1 MPAGDLE
8 HSPFWYVKLPSEE
21 AAKSIG
27 QRALLTKM
35 LIDVWGE
42 GSTWEELEAALRA
55 YPGEAMAPWVGPE
68 HTFKVAV
75 DTFGSKLAMDDQLDL
90 IEKLEFLPFKG
101 KVRLRNPELTFV
113 LLVVDCEWND
123 SLVDVALPRRYYF
136 GRQVAAADRGVLESY
151 SLKRRLYLGPT
162 SMDAEIAFIMCNQAK
177 VKRGQLMLDPYAGTG
192 SILVAAAHY
201 GAKVMGTDIDIKVL
215 REGKPGPGGPGSAT
229 ERVCI
234 GSNFTQYGLPQPV
247 GLIRL
252 DTHKNPIRPDLQEIL
267 HAVIGDPPYG
277 VRAGGKKSGAK
288 PEIADKRNPITD
300 PTTHIPATQPYT
312 LGECL
317 RDLLDLS
324 ARLLVVGGR
333 LVYFLP
339 ATPETYNE
347 AEVPGHPALRLVA
360 NSEQMLTLRYSR
372 RLVTMEKVCAY
383 DPAAAAAYHA
393 ARPDPTMAIDRL
405 HDIVYEQ
412 LDEAAKKEAAEA
424 APRRRCRGK
433 QF

>member
-1 MPAGDLE
+1 
-8 HSPFWYVKLPSEE
+8 
-21 AAKSIG
+21 
-27 QRALLTKM
+27 M
-35 LIDVWGE
+35 LIEVWGE

-55 YPGEAMAPWVGPE
+55 YPEAAMAPWTGPDQS
-68 HTFKVAV
+68 FKVVV
-75 DTFGSKLAMDDQLDL
+75 DTFGSKLSMDQQLDM

-101 KVRLRNPELTFV
+101 KVKLRSPDLQFV
-113 LLVVDCEWND
+113 LLVVDCEDND

-136 GRQVAAADRGVLESY
+136 GRQVAAADRSVLESY

-177 VKRGQLMLDPYAGTG
+177 VRRGQLMLDPYAGTG

-215 REGKPGPGGPGSAT
+215 REGKPGPGGT
-229 ERVCI
+229 DRVCI

-252 DTHKNPIRPDLQEIL
+252 DTHKHPLRPDLQEVL
-267 HAVIGDPPYG
+267 HAIIGDPPYG

-288 PEIADKRNPITD
+288 PELADKRNPITD
-300 PTTHIPATQPYT
+300 PSTHIPATQPYT

-339 ATPETYNE
+339 ATPETYSE

-360 NSEQMLTLRYSR
+360 NSEQILTMRYSR
-372 RLVTMEKVCAY
+372 RLVTMEKVCPY
-383 DPAAAAAYHA
+383 DAAAAAAYHA

-412 LDEAAKKEAAEA
+412 WDEAAKKEAAES